1 MGSFFYSGKL
11 SVAEG
16 KEKKDEEKKIFG
28 AFSVCG
34 NGCRHRFADGVYADR
49 AGGRDNQ
56 GSHF

>member
-1 MGSFFYSGKL
+1 MGSFFYCGKL

-34 NGCRHRFADGVYADR
+34 NGCRPAESGAELYF
-49 AGGRDNQ
+49 
-56 GSHF
+56 